1 MRQKGFTLIE
11 LLIVVAIIG
20 IIAAIAIPNLLSAIQ
35 RGKQKRAMGE
45 VRSIATAA
53 QSYATDA
60 NIFPVLVGATFVD
73 MHGSAAASDV
83 CPDYIKA
90 IPHPDPW
97 NTSYQYASNTGGRDF
112 GAASFGKDGTN
123 DVANTAWAAVT
134 ATNATVAKTNCFEQ
148 DIVWIDDGFMVI
160 PEGKQRKCA

>member
-45 VRSIATAA
+45 VRSLATAA

-60 NIFPVLVGATFVD
+60 NIFPVATTTFAAMVN
-73 MHGSAAASDV
+73 SAEASDV

-90 IPHPDPW
+90 IPNPDPW
-97 NTSYQYASNTGGRDF
+97 STAYQYASAAGGTDF
-112 GAASFGKDGTN
+112 GAASFGKDGKS
-123 DVANTAWAAVT
+123 DLAAFTTVSAATSTVT
-134 ATNATVAKTNCFEQ
+134 STNCFEQ
-148 DIVWIDDGFMVI
+148 DIVWFDDGFMIV
-160 PEGKQRKCA
+160 PNGKQRKCS

>member
-53 QSYATDA
+53 ASYGTDA
-60 NIFPVLVGATFVD
+60 NAYPMGTVALTPLPLSAT
-73 MHGSAAASDV
+73 ASDI
-83 CPDYIKA
+83 CPDYIKTV
-90 IPHPDPW
+90 PNPDPW
-97 NTSYQYASNTGGRDF
+97 STSYQYAASVSGQDF
-112 GAASFGKDGTN
+112 GVASFGKDGTA
-123 DVANTAWAAVT
+123 DVATTGWANRTSTT
-134 ATNATVAKTNCFEQ
+134 ATVVKTNCFEQ
-148 DIVWIDDGFMVI
+148 DILWINDGFVVV